1 MKDPRKRNILVI
13 DDDEAMRETIAFF
26 LEEKGHSVTVCE
38 NGIEGVAL
46 FTQHTYDLVITDIMM
61 PGKDGLGAMIEMEK
75 INPDVAVLAISGAG
89 MKDALLDAADL
100 FGAVHTL
107 KKPFTK
113 QDLLW
118 TVADIFDTVT
128 LRT

>member
-1 MKDPRKRNILVI
+1 MKDPGKRNILVI

-75 INPDVAVLAISGAG
+75 INPDVAVLAISGAS

-118 TVADIFDTVT
+118 TVADIFETVT